1 MQVTETLNSGLK
13 REIKVTVPAGDMEAK
28 LMARLNDAKNK
39 VRINGFR
46 PGKVPVQHLRK
57 VYGKSF
63 MAEVVNDILSNQTR
77 HIIADRGEKAAMQ
90 PEVTMTE
97 DEKEAEKI
105 LAGGADFEFQLAYE
119 VIPAIEI
126 KDFSDIKVTRQ
137 VFDVP
142 DAEIE
147 EQVKRVAESARSY
160 EPKDG
165 KAAEGDRVTI
175 DYVGKI
181 DGEAFDGGAGTDQP
195 LVLGSK
201 EFIPGFEDQ
210 LVGAK
215 AGDEK
220 QITVTFPENY
230 SAPHLAGKEAT
241 FDVTV
246 KEVSKPGALE
256 INDETAK
263 SLGLE
268 SLDRLREIVRGQIE
282 NQFGSMT
289 RQKVKRQLLDQL
301 DAAYKFEAPSKLVEA
316 EFNNI
321 WSQVNR
327 DLEAA
332 GRTFA
337 DEETTEEEAR
347 AEYTKLAERRVRLG
361 LVLAEIGEKAGVHG
375 DRRGGAARAC
385 SRRCAAI
392 PAEPAAGSLRLLPQ
406 QPERAHL
413 DPRAALRGEGRRPP
427 AGAGLGHRQEG
438 VEGRTDGRRRGR
450 DRGGQAGQEGRAEEG
465 RQEGRGAAAEEAGRR
480 SAEEEGC
487 VEEEGRQGRR
497 VTLARNRV
505 SRRAASRGPFCLSQI
520 SCRPF
525 MLAWPSLPMMR
536 WSWTAMP
543 SGLPPR
549 RSSSSS
555 GCRRATASGRRRGGC
570 GRG

>member
-28 LMARLNDAKNK
+28 LLARLNDAKAK

-46 PGKVPVQHLRK
+46 PGKVPLQHMRK

-142 DAEIE
+142 DEEVE

-160 EPKDG
+160 EPKEG
-165 KAAEGDRVTI
+165 KAADGDRVTI

-181 DGEAFDGGAGTDQP
+181 GGEAFEGGAGTGQP

-210 LVGAK
+210 LVGTK

-230 SAPHLAGKEAT
+230 TAPHLAGKEAT

-246 KEVSKPGALE
+246 KEVAKPGPLE

-268 SLDRLREIVRGQIE
+268 LLDRLREIVRGQIE

-327 DLEAA
+327 DLEQA

-337 DEETTEEEAR
+337 DEDTTEEEAR

-361 LVLAEIGEKAGVHG
+361 LVLAEIGEKAGVDG
-375 DRRGGAARAC
+375 FRRGDAARAL
-385 SRRCAAI
+385 RDGA
-392 PAEPAAGSLRLLPQ
+392 PFPGEPAAGSLRVLPQ
-406 QPERAHL
+406 QSERHHL
-413 DPRAALRGEGRRPP
+413 DPRAAVRGEGHRSP
-427 AGAGLGHRQEG
+427 AGAIS
-438 VEGRTDGRRRGR
+438 VTDKKVSKEELMADDEPETRGK
-450 DRGGQAGQEGRAEEG
+450 AGQESRAEEG
-465 RQEGRGAAAEEAGRR
+465 RRRPSEASFRGSRGR
-480 SAEEEGC
+480 SAEEEG
-487 VEEEGRQGRR
+487 
-497 VTLARNRV
+497 
-505 SRRAASRGPFCLSQI
+505 RAKKKA
-520 SCRPF
+520 
-525 MLAWPSLPMMR
+525 AD
-536 WSWTAMP
+536 AE
-543 SGLPPR
+543 
-549 RSSSSS
+549 
-555 GCRRATASGRRRGGC
+555 
-570 GRG
+570 